1 MWFFEILFVPLQP
14 KGCETAPA
22 RQLMHCNATLCTF
35 RSEKHHCSRS
45 TAVLAP
51 EISYKYVF
59 IMATMTLPQTSQ
71 IIVTLEDN
79 ALVADIKRA
88 LKMIRGIA
96 SVRTATISDDHTI
109 TPAMRR
115 SINKARR
122 EYAKGETIKCSTP
135 EEMQR
140 YFDSL

>member
-1 MWFFEILFVPLQP
+1 
-14 KGCETAPA
+14 
-22 RQLMHCNATLCTF
+22 
-35 RSEKHHCSRS
+35 
-45 TAVLAP
+45 
-51 EISYKYVF
+51 
-59 IMATMTLPQTSQ
+59 MATATSIPKPVQ
-71 IIVTLEDN
+71 MIITLEDN
-79 ALVADIKRA
+79 TLVADVKRA

-96 SVRTATISDDHTI
+96 SVRSATISDDRTI

-122 EYAKGETIKCSTP
+122 EFAKGETVKCSTP

>member
-1 MWFFEILFVPLQP
+1 M
-14 KGCETAPA
+14 
-22 RQLMHCNATLCTF
+22 
-35 RSEKHHCSRS
+35 
-45 TAVLAP
+45 
-51 EISYKYVF
+51 
-59 IMATMTLPQTSQ
+59 
-71 IIVTLEDN
+71 IITLEDN
-79 ALVADIKRA
+79 TLVADIKRA

-96 SVRTATISDDHTI
+96 SVRVATLGDDNTI

-122 EYAKGETIKCSTP
+122 EYAKGETISCSTP